1 MRTTLNLCE
10 KLCDTIQRAYEMT
23 APKAEPEMDKGEKEM
38 FGFKKKAEKKNT
50 PDLDKILDTIRKN
63 EVSVTTRKAKKGGSV
78 YRSKFGGKP
87 AVPAGFEWP
96 RFDAENYDG
105 ETANRPLSFLCQINL
120 EEICAYDKD
129 NLLPKKGLL
138 LFFYEQESMRWG
150 FDPEDEGCSRVY
162 YFEDV
167 SQLAEADLPDDMKD
181 EYKVKEYDLSFTA
194 RDSYPSFEELD
205 CHCDVDCDW
214 DDYDEAVEKKGY
226 ELESERHKLLG
237 YADLVQGEM
246 LTECER
252 TTRGLYCGDAKSYHN
267 TSEDL
272 KEDINKVATD
282 WVLLFQMASIQEDDY
297 ELMFGDLG
305 NLYFYIRKQDL
316 KERSFDRVWLVSQ
329 CG

>member
-1 MRTTLNLCE
+1 
-10 KLCDTIQRAYEMT
+10 
-23 APKAEPEMDKGEKEM
+23 M
-38 FGFKKKAEKKNT
+38 FGFKKKAKEKKK
-50 PDLDKILDTIRKN
+50 PDLDNILDTLRKN
-63 EVSVTTRKAKKGGSV
+63 EISVTTRKAKNEGSV

-87 AVPAGFEWP
+87 AVPAGFDWP
-96 RFDAENYDG
+96 RFESENYDG
-105 ETANRPLSFLCQINL
+105 EKANRPLSFLAQINL

-129 NLLPKKGLL
+129 NLLPRKGLL

-150 FDPEDEGCSRVY
+150 FDPEDAGCSRVY
-162 YFEDV
+162 YFEDI
-167 SQLAEADLPDDMKD
+167 SQLAQADLPDDMSG
-181 EYKVKEYDLSFTA
+181 EYKVKEYDLSFCA
-194 RDSYPSFEELD
+194 KDSYPSFEELD
-205 CHCDVDCDW
+205 CHSDVDCDW

-226 ELESERHKLLG
+226 ELESERHKIFG

-252 TTRGLYCGDAKSYHN
+252 ITRGLYCGDHKSYAD
-267 TSEDL
+267 TPEDV
-272 KEDINKVATD
+272 KEDISGAATD

-316 KERSFDRVWLVSQ
+316 NERNFDKTWLVLQ